1 MTKRPFFS
9 IVIPT
14 YNRASFLKASIAITL
29 QQTFKDFEIII
40 SNNCSTDDTR
50 KVVNSFKDKRIRYF
64 ENKKNIGGE
73 PNMIKAFSYARGKYL
88 FTTGDDDFILFQD
101 TFEKIKKILDK
112 TGYGFI
118 RLNLIERK
126 FIGKGIRK
134 SIFLFRPPD

>member
-73 PNMIKAFSYARGKYL
+73 PHMIKAFSYARGKNP

-101 TFEKIKKILDK
+101 T
-112 TGYGFI
+112 
-118 RLNLIERK
+118 
-126 FIGKGIRK
+126 
-134 SIFLFRPPD
+134 